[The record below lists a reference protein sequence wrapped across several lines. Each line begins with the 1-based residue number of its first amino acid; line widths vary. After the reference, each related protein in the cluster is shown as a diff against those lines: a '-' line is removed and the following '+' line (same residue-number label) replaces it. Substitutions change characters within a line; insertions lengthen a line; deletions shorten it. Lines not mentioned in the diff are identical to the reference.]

1 MYTISKINNTT
12 HEKFIEMTGGI
23 FEHSSWIAEKAAE
36 LKPFTS
42 LYHLHREMV
51 NIVESSSFDQK
62 LALIKAHPNLGDRV
76 AMTADSSQEQKG
88 AGLQSLSPVEYTQF
102 ISMNQRY
109 MEKFGFPFILAVRGK
124 NKQQIYEAMEK
135 RIHHSKEV
143 EFETALAEIYMIAL
157 LRLEEKITDIPVL

>member
-1 MYTISKINNTT
+1 
-12 HEKFIEMTGGI
+12 
-23 FEHSSWIAEKAAE
+23 
-36 LKPFTS
+36 
-42 LYHLHREMV
+42 
-51 NIVESSSFDQK
+51 
-62 LALIKAHPNLGDRV
+62 
-76 AMTADSSQEQKG
+76 
-88 AGLQSLSPVEYTQF
+88 
-102 ISMNQRY
+102 